1 MICINQ
7 RRFTTLATEETRR
20 NGVTVARSPVTRAV
34 GEPHQCSEETRL
46 RVLRAVRWFKD
57 LSEDE
62 IYSIS
67 RGITSH
73 AWSPDEYL
81 QIEGD
86 RADAL
91 HVIAQGMAKV
101 EKVSADGT
109 TRIVDIAAPGDLVG
123 VLPQLGAPVYTDSV
137 ATLSVTCALRIE
149 AELFTS
155 IMLEHPSVAVNVVDD
170 LAHKLARS
178 RHSETHGGRPVPQRL
193 ADVLLMLMRK
203 AGRRDNEGIL
213 IDLPLSRVDLAAM
226 AGSTPESV
234 SRTMSRW
241 KSQGLIDSGRR
252 WTRVLRPREIHEIAG
267 A

>member
-1 MICINQ
+1 MI
-7 RRFTTLATEETRR
+7 EEKV
-20 NGVTVARSPVTRAV
+20 GVSMARSPVTKSA

-46 RVLRAVRWFKD
+46 RVLRAVKWFRD
-57 LSEDE
+57 LSDDE
-62 IYSIS
+62 IDAIS
-67 RGITSH
+67 REITSH
-73 AWSPDEYL
+73 AWSPGEYL

-86 RADAL
+86 HADAL

-109 TRIVDIAAPGDLVG
+109 TRIVDIAVPGDLVG

-149 AELFTS
+149 AERFTS
-155 IMLEHPSVAVNVVDD
+155 IMLTYPTVAVNVVDD

-178 RHSETHGGRPVPQRL
+178 RHSETHGSRPVPQRL

-203 AGRRDNEGIL
+203 VGRRDEEGIL

-241 KSQGLIDSGRR
+241 KAQGIIDSGRR
-252 WTRVLRPREIHEIAG
+252 WTRVLRPRDIQELAT